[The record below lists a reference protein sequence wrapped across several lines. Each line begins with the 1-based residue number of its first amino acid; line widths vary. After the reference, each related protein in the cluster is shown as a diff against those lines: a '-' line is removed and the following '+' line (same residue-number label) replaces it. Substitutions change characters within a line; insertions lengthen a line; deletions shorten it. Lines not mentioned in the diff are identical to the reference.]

1 MVATLTFARR
11 DIGLSRGRGQ
21 TVNRGF
27 AVVVTRFGV
36 LVAALALLLPAA
48 ATGQT
53 KSNLSGTV
61 TITGSQGRDNL
72 EIEVNSPSP
81 SSVSVLTVT
90 PAVAITATTG
100 SCPPDTDPLTG
111 RPVRS
116 VCAIDNV
123 SLLALDL
130 QGGDDALALEA
141 EAGAP
146 ISAVTAQGG
155 LGNDTLSVGA
165 RAQRT
170 LRGADGDD
178 SLRAP
183 GRTGNEPVVFDG
195 GIGRD
200 LAGFGGASPASGVSN
215 VPSGT
220 DLGVSASLVTNQATL
235 SGRDA
240 NGAVV
245 VVRTDSLVGIERL
258 EGTDAGDIL
267 TGAVAAD
274 ELIGGNGPDNLRGG
288 SGTDLLSGGQGLD
301 DLNGGRDADTLDGG
315 TEIDTYARGDGL
327 DTYLTRDGFAEVVTC
342 VRADVVVNDLVDRV
356 DSVANCQSVSTAQA
370 KHRYD
375 TVLSKRA
382 PRVAKDGTLR
392 VRLRCPGL
400 KTEACEGILTVL
412 PARSAAAKPLGQ
424 TRYKLNPGRARIVA
438 LTLTTP
444 QAKNVRGK
452 KVDLQADEIDADDR
466 ARKVTRRLRIAR
478 R

>member
-1 MVATLTFARR
+1 VARGSETL
-11 DIGLSRGRGQ
+11 
-21 TVNRGF
+21 NRGI
-27 AVVVTRFGV
+27 AVVVTRIG
-36 LVAALALLLPAA
+36 LLAAALALLLPAA

-72 EIEVNSPSP
+72 EIDVTSSSP
-81 SSVSVLTVT
+81 SSVSTLTIT
-90 PAVAITATTG
+90 PSAAITATRG
-100 SCPPDTDPLTG
+100 NCPPDTDPLTG
-111 RPVRS
+111 RPVRN
-116 VCAIDNV
+116 VCVIDNV
-123 SLLALDL
+123 DLLALDL
-130 QGGDDALALEA
+130 QGGDDVLALDA

-155 LGNDTLSVGA
+155 IGNDTLSVGA

-200 LAGFGGASPASGVSN
+200 LAGFGGASAASGVSN

-220 DLGVSASLVTNQATL
+220 DLGVSASLVSNQATL

-274 ELIGGNGPDNLRGG
+274 ELIGGDGPDNLRGG

-342 VRADVVVNDLVDRV
+342 VRADVVVNDLADRV

-375 TVLSKRA
+375 TVLSKRP
-382 PRVAKDGTLR
+382 PRVAGDGTLR
-392 VRLRCPGL
+392 VRLRCPAL
-400 KTEACEGILTVL
+400 KTEACEGTLAVL
-412 PARSAAAKPLGQ
+412 PARSAAAKPLGE
-424 TRYKLNPGRARIVA
+424 TRYKLKPGRSRIVA
-438 LTLTTP
+438 LSLTTTR
-444 QAKNVRGK
+444 AKTVRGK
-452 KVDLQADEIDADDR
+452 VVDLQADEIDADGR
-466 ARKVTRRLRIAR
+466 ARKVTRRLRISR